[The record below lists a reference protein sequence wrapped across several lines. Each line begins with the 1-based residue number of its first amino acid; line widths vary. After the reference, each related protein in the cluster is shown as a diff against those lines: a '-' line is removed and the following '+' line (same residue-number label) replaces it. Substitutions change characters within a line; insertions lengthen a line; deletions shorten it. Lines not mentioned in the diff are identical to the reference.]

1 MKRFTPCLFAVLFLF
16 LANANVSAQAFWSE
30 DFDGQLPADWTAIM
44 AVGNGNATSNWNWTT
59 TGPAGGFSIG
69 ALASTSAANGWMIF
83 DSDLNCSGAQDVWL
97 VSPKLNLT
105 GHPAVFLQFETHYR
119 RFNDET
125 YIMVSTDSITW
136 TQVPIFDGYA
146 NGEFADGTTVPADAI
161 NPFTALMNLSTQ
173 AGNKPQFWF
182 AFRFLADASTVQGG
196 TDIGCGYSWQ
206 IDDVALL
213 DADPTPAINIALG
226 DFFFPP
232 ASYAQPVSQIKSDT
246 MGFFADLSNIGTATA
261 TNVILVAEVRK
272 GNNLLWTDSLLIP
285 AIDTS
290 VTDST
295 FFIASQFIP
304 ENLTVANDYSIRY
317 RVYSQ
322 DGVDAQLSNNTAQEG
337 FVVTNLLFAK
347 EAGATTAYRPGGDP
361 SDWAVANVYQTSK
374 NWVDQYK
381 ATTAVFQSVVNAA
394 DGPLAGKQVT
404 VVLSEVNDDIVDI
417 NWDGFD
423 DSEPYASNDGLILR
437 SVNIY
442 EFTQNNNN
450 STVTLDLVDFETE
463 EPGVVL
469 GPGKRYVL
477 TTEYQGDGNTVI
489 FHGFSENISYF
500 QISTLVFT
508 DQWFLGGFGPEPAA
522 VLRMNIDL
530 YSISDEIALPDN
542 SLNFYPN
549 PASTK
554 LNVDIDLDQPTL
566 ANVTIADLNGRVIQ
580 IDEIE
585 NAYKQSRNY
594 DVSSLP
600 DGIYLVR
607 IATKAGTKTK
617 KFVVQ
622 H

>member
-1 MKRFTPCLFAVLFLF
+1 MKRFTPSLFLALFLF
-16 LANANVSAQAFWSE
+16 LGSASVFAQSFWSE

-44 AVGNGNATSNWNWTT
+44 AAGDGTATSNWVWST
-59 TGPAGGFSIG
+59 TGPAGPFSIG
-69 ALASTSAANGWMIF
+69 ALASTTAANGFMLF
-83 DSDLNCSGAQDVWL
+83 DSDLNCSGEQDVWL
-97 VSPKLNLT
+97 VSPKLDMT

-125 YIMVSTDSITW
+125 SIMVSTDSATW
-136 TQVPIFDGYA
+136 TEVPVFSGFG
-146 NGEFADGTTVPADAI
+146 NGDFSNGTSVVADAE
-161 NPFTALMNLSTQ
+161 NPFVALVNLTTQ
-173 AGNKPQFWF
+173 AGNKPQVWF
-182 AFRFLADASTVQGG
+182 AFRFLADATTVLGG

-213 DADPTPAINIALG
+213 ASDPTPAINIAIG
-226 DFFFPP
+226 DFFYPP
-232 ASYAQPVSQIKSDT
+232 ASFAQPNSQIKSDT

-261 TNVILVAEVRK
+261 TNVVLAAEVRK
-272 GNNLLWTDSLLIP
+272 GNNLLWADSILIP

-295 FFIASQFIP
+295 FTILSQFIP
-304 ENLTVANDYSIRY
+304 DNLTVADDYSIRY

-322 DGVDAQLSNNTAQEG
+322 DGVDAQLSNNAAAES
-337 FVVTNLLFAK
+337 FSVTDDLFSK

-361 SDWAVANVYQTSK
+361 ADWAVANVYQTSK
-374 NWVDQYK
+374 NWVDQYQ
-381 ATTAVFQSVVNAA
+381 ATTATFQSVVNAA

-404 VVLSEVNDDIVDI
+404 VVLCEVKDDVVDA

-423 DSEPYASNDGLILR
+423 DSELYSANDGFQLR

-450 STVTLDLVDFETE
+450 STVTLDLVDFDTE

-469 GPGKRYVL
+469 SPGKRYVL
-477 TTEYQGDGNTVI
+477 ITEYQGEGNLVM

-500 QISTLVFT
+500 QISTLVYT

-530 YSISDEIALPDN
+530 YSTSDEVALPDN
-542 SLNFYPN
+542 SLKFFPN
-549 PASTK
+549 PANTK
-554 LNVDIDLDQPTL
+554 LTVDLDLEEPTL

-585 NAYKQSRNY
+585 NAYKQTRQY

-600 DGIYLVR
+600 NGTYLVR